1 MVKDVKGVKSAKVK
15 KAKKTKSE
23 DELSEKAIFKKF
35 KKAAD
40 GEKKKRAK
48 NEVNESGESNEKIT
62 KAVSEPVDE
71 PVAEPV
77 PTRTDDDSDN
87 DSDSDMPAAQVNAIE
102 PEDKKTFKEL
112 GIIDILLE
120 ACESMGFKKPTP
132 IQVRAIPHALEGRDV
147 LGFAATGSGKT
158 AAFAIPVLQA
168 LYENPQPL
176 FCCVMVPTR
185 ELAHQISQQ
194 FQALGAPMGVRTSV
208 IIGGEDMM
216 QQALSLSR
224 KPHVIVATPGRLLDH
239 LEKTKGFSLR
249 KLRYLVLDEADRL
262 LDMDFKEPINKIL
275 NIIPKERHTYLFSA
289 TPSKDVE
296 QLQRASLS
304 NPVRVSVANR
314 ITTVDTLLEYYVFV
328 PFKNK
333 DATLVHLLNEFAGK
347 SIIVFVNTKDEGTR
361 IPMMLDVLN
370 FPSIPINGNM
380 RQDARLGALNK
391 FRAGAKTILVAT
403 NVAARG
409 LDIPQVDVVINY
421 SVPDTPAEY
430 VHRVGR
436 TARAGRSGKAITFVS
451 QYDLPRYQHIEKEVH
466 ATKQLPAYDVDV
478 NAVGLIM
485 ATIDEA
491 QRQSKIKMSQI
502 HQKQK
507 DRMRKRK
514 RGDDRDVG
522 NE

>member
-1 MVKDVKGVKSAKVK
+1 MKDIIEKKRLKKLKKSDGELTEKDIFK
-15 KAKKTKSE
+15 KLQRAAKKGGAGNKNEDKQETIEENNADNENIVDAVVERARSEELVESE
-23 DELSEKAIFKKF
+23 DEINEHGAGLKQ
-35 KKAAD
+35 D
-40 GEKKKRAK
+40 GE
-48 NEVNESGESNEKIT
+48 ES
-62 KAVSEPVDE
+62 
-71 PVAEPV
+71 
-77 PTRTDDDSDN
+77 TDKS
-87 DSDSDMPAAQVNAIE
+87 S
-102 PEDKKTFKEL
+102 FKEL
-112 GIIDILLE
+112 GVIDILLE
-120 ACESMGFKKPTP
+120 ACEAMGFKKPTP
-132 IQVRAIPHALEGRDV
+132 IQSRAIPHALEGRDV

-158 AAFAIPVLQA
+158 AAFAIPVLQE

-194 FQALGAPMGVRTSV
+194 FQALGAPMGVRTCV

-216 QQALSLSR
+216 QQALALSR

-249 KLRYLVLDEADRL
+249 KLKFLVLDEADRL

-275 NIIPKERHTYLFSA
+275 NIIPKERRTFLFSA

-314 ITTVDTLLEYYVFV
+314 ITTVDTLLEYYVFA

-333 DATLVHLLNEFAGK
+333 DATLVFLLNEFAGK
-347 SIIVFVNTKDEGTR
+347 SVIVFVNTKDEGTR
-361 IPMMLDVLN
+361 IPMMLDSLN

-391 FRAGAKTILVAT
+391 FRAGTKTILVAT

-466 ATKQLPAYDVDV
+466 ASKQLEAYDIDT
-478 NAVGLIM
+478 NAVGLLM
-485 ATIDEA
+485 GTIDEA
-491 QRQSKIKMSQI
+491 QRQAKIKMAQL
-502 HQKQK
+502 HQKQRDK
-507 DRMRKRK
+507 SRKR
-514 RGDDRDVG
+514 RRNGDDKDIG